1 MFEWLV
7 ILYILFIFISAILDA
22 TKKAKDQK
30 EIIIKKIE
38 RTKEKTT
45 PQELPKEMVIPQKT
59 IEQKNKIEEFKKEE
73 KIKETH
79 EETYIEKSIKNNLP
93 EIIALIEIIGPPK
106 AYQNWT
112 APYKKKN

>member
-38 RTKEKTT
+38 RTKER
-45 PQELPKEMVIPQKT
+45 LHL
-59 IEQKNKIEEFKKEE
+59 KNYLKKWSF
-73 KIKETH
+73 H
-79 EETYIEKSIKNNLP
+79 
-93 EIIALIEIIGPPK
+93 
-106 AYQNWT
+106 
-112 APYKKKN
+112 KKQLNKRRK

>member
-1 MFEWLV
+1 MFEWLI

-22 TKKAKDQK
+22 AKKAKGQK

-38 RTKEKTT
+38 TTKEKTT
-45 PQELPKEMVIPQKT
+45 TQELPKEIVIPQKT
-59 IEQKNKIEEFKKEE
+59 IEQKKKIEKKEE